1 MGAQEESLFS
11 DLVLADNLMNLVTQS
26 VDRFND
32 GQK

>member
-1 MGAQEESLFS
+1 MGAQEERLFS